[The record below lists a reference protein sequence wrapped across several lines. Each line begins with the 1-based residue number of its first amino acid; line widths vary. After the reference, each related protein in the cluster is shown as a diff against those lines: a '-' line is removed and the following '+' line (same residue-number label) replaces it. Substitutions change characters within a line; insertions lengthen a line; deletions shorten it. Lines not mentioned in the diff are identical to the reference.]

1 MKNCRIYLAL
11 SLCFIL
17 LLICSNTSLQAQNN
31 RLGVSYWENTR
42 PSSSMITQLFIDDR
56 RQNIVVYID
65 GGDGPRG
72 WGRETLWK
80 RGNDYLASYNHDFVE
95 YRIRVRLI
103 DRNRI
108 QVLAK
113 MKYRDTDEWDYL
125 EYSFR
130 RSQGHGNSGG
140 ISTK

>member
-42 PSSSMITQLFIDDR
+42 PNSSMITQLFIDDR
-56 RQNIVVYID
+56 RQNIVVYQNCY
-65 GGDGPRG
+65 DGPCG
-72 WGRETLWK
+72 WGRETLRK
-80 RGNDYLASYNHDFVE
+80 RGNDYLASYNQDFVQ
-95 YRIRVRLI
+95 YRIRVRII

-108 QVLAK
+108 LVLAK